1 MGLIQKF
8 HTAWQPGDLPR
19 LSVEVVYQVRKNA
32 NKVSF
37 SVFFLGGGGEN
48 KGGLKHIFQLC

>member
-8 HTAWQPGDLPR
+8 HTAWQPGDLPC

-37 SVFFLGGGGEN
+37 SVFFWGGGGGEGRI
-48 KGGLKHIFQLC
+48 KEVFQLC